1 MVEPLNPDYTRHH
14 PRWYRPRMPIFW
26 WLRGRP
32 YVLFITRELTALAV
46 GYAALLLLLEVW
58 MLGRG
63 PEAHAALRAWLHHP
77 GVIAFHAF
85 VLLATVYH
93 AITWIGLA
101 PRALVLRLGN
111 RRVPPGL
118 VLAAHYGAW
127 AMVSAALLWLLA
139 GGG

>member
-1 MVEPLNPDYTRHH
+1 MVEPLNPAHTRHH

-58 MLGRG
+58 LLGRG
-63 PEAHAALRAWLHHP
+63 PEAHAALRSWLHHP
-77 GVIAFHAF
+77 GAIAFHAF
-85 VLLATVYH
+85 VLLAVLYH
-93 AITWIGLA
+93 AVTWIGLA
-101 PRALVLRLGN
+101 PRALVLRLGS
-111 RRVPPGL
+111 RRIPPGL

-127 AMVSAALLWLLA
+127 AAVSAALLWLLA